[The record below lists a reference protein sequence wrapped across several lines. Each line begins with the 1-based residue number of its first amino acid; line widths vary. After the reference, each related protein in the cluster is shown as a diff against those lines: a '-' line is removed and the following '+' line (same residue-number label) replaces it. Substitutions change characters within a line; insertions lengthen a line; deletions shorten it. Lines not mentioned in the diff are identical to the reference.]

1 MLKQTRTKSLAYTGL
16 TRMESDSSFA
26 LEVFYTRWLTNTG
39 NKLTIALFLA
49 TVISKSPQ
57 DKEAGG

>member
-1 MLKQTRTKSLAYTGL
+1 
-16 TRMESDSSFA
+16 MESDSSFA